1 MIFENL
7 IYSVYEQIMSKQSPK
22 RRKFIIK
29 KKQKRRRKLKK
40 LKEKYLKTKDPEEKR
55 KILAK
60 MRKIAPYLEIEKY
73 L

>member
-1 MIFENL
+1 
-7 IYSVYEQIMSKQSPK
+7 MSKQTPK

-40 LKEKYLKTKDPEEKR
+40 LKEKYLKTKDPEEKKR
-55 KILAK
+55 IVAK
-60 MRKIAPYLEIEKY
+60 MRKIAPYLSIEQY